1 MAKTKI
7 PFRQRSPLFDQ
18 IHPIPIHY
26 LGWSQPI
33 LHSACDFLQKQYCRG
48 NLWDLDRC
56 LLVLPGS
63 FAMRRLSQLLAKRA
77 QEQSLVL
84 RPPEFITLG
93 TLPEHLYAAKLPFAN
108 DLVQVMAWTKVLRAM
123 PAEDLAPLLFEV
135 PAANELRP
143 WMDLGRILSSLHRE
157 LASDLVDFDDVAEEL
172 KGTAEQPRWQIL
184 ARLQRLYLDELRT
197 AGLWDVQ
204 SARRYA
210 IDQNEVST
218 DKEIILLGT
227 VDLNRAQRR
236 FLAAVADNVQV
247 LVGAP
252 ESYRDGFDR
261 DGTLVP
267 TFWQDIHIPI
277 DPKNIFV
284 RSNET
289 DAALT
294 LASRLAC
301 IGEDRGVEDITVG
314 VPDPSIVPAFQET
327 LGRCGIR
334 LRYGPG
340 TSVTRTGP
348 MQIIDTIEEYLSDGS
363 IESFQTLIRLPMV
376 HQWIRRNVV
385 VPAADNPQAA
395 VPINDD
401 FLNHVDSYIEA
412 TLIRSVNIPEWPEH
426 RGTRAVITSILQ
438 STDQWL
444 MPLRTQRDSLSA
456 WAEPLQ
462 RIFHSL
468 YADVTVSPD
477 DPIGHQY
484 IRASS
489 EIKNVLQK
497 LEALPNNLD
506 ISVSLRE
513 AIIWLH
519 NELQNV
525 SVPPPTDDQAIEM
538 VGWLDLALDD
548 TPVLFLT
555 GMHDGVVPESVN
567 GDAFLPNQLRSEL
580 GLMDNAR
587 RFARDCYAMMTMLH
601 VREQL
606 EILINHLSLDGDA
619 QTPSRLLLA
628 VPMEQLAT
636 RVQLLLHPTEIEI
649 EQSVAE
655 TWIPK
660 AGQTNIPIP
669 KPEPGVTVADMAVT
683 DFKKYSYC
691 PYRFYLDRIKKVRA
705 TEHMHLEL
713 DGGGFGDL
721 LHVCLEKLIHSPVA
735 KSADSDAIAKWLTEQ
750 LLVDARAKFG
760 VSPPPALQV
769 QIEQAIRRLEAFAI
783 HQARKAEEGW
793 EIKYIEHKVD
803 RKDGIVLQVGEKQMI
818 VHGRIDRI
826 DYHEKDDRY
835 AVWDYK
841 TGDSSG
847 HPYDVHLK
855 KDQWTDWQLP
865 LYGLLVQKLNITDL
879 RKVSFGYILLP
890 KNYQETR
897 FITADFTLEQH
908 AAAIESA
915 KEIAAKV
922 LAGEFW
928 PPKYRGIPEDDDYNA
943 ITQLSVPRR
952 WNEEIAAAENS
963 ANQTTDTYEAKNS
976 SNSSEETRSHDSSE
990 APINTQLHLASSTK
1004 ESQSPQSV
1012 RKKSNTKNSKRSIPK
1027 PEKLRLTVH
1036 QASGEANPDWFSP
1049 AMILASAGTGKT
1061 YNLAARALR
1070 LLFTDQEL
1078 DSILATTFTRKAAGE
1093 ILHRVLSWLADAV
1106 EGDEG
1111 FERLTSILS
1120 PLQITRDTVRYQLG
1134 RLCAHLHR
1142 FRVSTL
1148 DSFYS
1153 QLARSFALELKLPPG
1168 WSLADPFQ
1176 FEQLQHEAINRLFD
1190 TMDKGALK
1198 SLISQLS
1205 KGEATRGIR
1214 REIEN
1219 VVTNGYDFFR
1229 KTTPEAWEKLV
1240 VPKGPTPQ
1248 DVDQALATFAASTL
1262 GHKGFAGARDKLL
1275 QQFNAGNWSEFLGAT
1290 LVTNSEADVPTY
1302 NRKELPIETIRSLQ
1316 ILAKKAITEELA
1328 IRRSQNEA
1336 AFRLLSTYD
1345 TALREVKTQ
1354 RRIVTFDDIAERL
1367 AKWMQETIEQHRHN
1381 ASDPVSNTTSKR
1393 SPAVASSSSE
1403 APANDEVHQATM
1415 QSIAFRMDCPVNH
1428 LLLDEF
1434 QDTSPMQ
1441 WNIVKPFAEAIVYG
1455 ATREKQHSFFC
1466 VGDSKQAIYGW
1477 RGGVAEIFESVGQQ
1491 IDRVKKEQLVK
1502 SYRSSPVIIDF
1513 VNAVFSQLDRHPTY
1527 YNSDESEADSS
1538 DIEAVTNWTQRHFTA
1553 HETSRTELPGYIEF
1567 RNANIEKASYNQ
1579 SVEESAFGLFDEVA
1593 ERIAEL
1599 HRSAPHIE
1607 IGVLTRTNRDVG
1619 KIIGLLRDQGI
1630 EASQEGGNPL
1640 TDSAAVLLIMSVLRC
1655 ANHPSDTLSYF
1666 HVMNSPFADAIPQ
1679 AKTLTPNDFSA
1690 VLREQF
1696 CLAGFGPSVGNLAD
1710 LLAPHCNQRD
1720 QDRLKQFVQLA
1731 YRFDL
1736 LQSNRIQDFL
1746 EYIERQKVSV
1756 PGLSPVRVMT
1766 IHQSKGLEFD
1776 AVFMPT
1782 LDQSIVSR
1790 APTFVPMYDDRTQ
1803 PPIGITRY
1811 INRATQRYL
1820 SDAWKIAFME
1830 FGNQQ
1835 LAEALCVFYVAITR
1849 ARQALY
1855 LYTAPASKPSKRWGS
1870 VLHSIFAAPGLS
1882 ETPNQILYQ
1891 SGSEDWF
1898 NHNRPESDASPT
1910 PATNKRTEHSLIA
1923 TDVTAGSADESSV
1936 PSRSSSAP
1944 TKTIRLRSHSNA
1956 PKNLMPLRPS
1966 ITELERHEKTNLNET
1981 FDLSKLWLSEDKT
1994 GAIIGKLVHR
2004 WFEEIRGWIEDFK
2017 LNKKRLREIAS
2028 ATLTIEEISQI
2039 RLDELIE
2046 RFVGYC
2052 GLASVNEALS
2062 SQRVQSWNS
2071 PRILRIEITNERRL
2085 LKVVDGHLLRGV
2097 IDRCVLGWD
2106 GDKVVRAE
2114 IIDFK
2119 TDQRPESMPLEQWRE
2134 NRIEQHGQQMRYYRR
2149 VLCDQFGIPL
2159 SSVKLTLLMLSAD
2172 KIFEV
2177 V

>member
-18 IHPIPIHY
+18 SHPIPIHY
-26 LGWSQPI
+26 LGWSKPI
-33 LHSACDFLQKQYCRG
+33 LHSACDFLQKHYCRG

-93 TLPEHLYAAKLPFAN
+93 TLPEHLYAAKHPFAN

-123 PAEDLAPLLFEV
+123 PADDLAPLLFEV
-135 PAANELRP
+135 PSATELRP

-157 LASDLVDFDDVAEEL
+157 LASDLVDFDDVAVEL
-172 KGTAEQPRWQIL
+172 KGTAEEPRWQIL

-210 IDQNEVST
+210 IDQNEVTT
-218 DKEIILLGT
+218 DREIVLLGT

-252 ESYRDGFDR
+252 DSYREGFDR

-267 TFWQDIHIPI
+267 SFWQDIHIPI
-277 DPKNIFV
+277 DPNNIFV

-289 DAALT
+289 DAAMT

-301 IGEDRGVEDITVG
+301 LGDERSVEDITIG

-327 LGRCGIR
+327 LGRCGIP

-348 MQIIDTIEEYLSDGS
+348 MQIIDTIEEYLTDGS
-363 IESFQTLIRLPMV
+363 IESFQTLIRLPMI

-385 VPAADNPQAA
+385 IPSADNPQTTTQIG
-395 VPINDD
+395 PD
-401 FLNHVDSYIEA
+401 FLNQIDSYIEA

-426 RGTRAVITSILQ
+426 RGARSIITSVLQ
-438 STDQWL
+438 SIDQWL

-468 YADVTVSPD
+468 YENVLVSPD
-477 DPIGHQY
+477 DPLGHQY
-484 IRASS
+484 LRAST
-489 EIKNVLQK
+489 EIKTVLQK
-497 LEALPNNLD
+497 LEALPTNLD

-525 SVPPPTDDQAIEM
+525 SVPPPADDNAIEM

-606 EILINHLSLDGDA
+606 EFIINHLSLDGDA
-619 QTPSRLLLA
+619 QTPSRLLLS
-628 VPMEQLAT
+628 VPMDQLAS
-636 RVQLLLHPTEIEI
+636 RVHLLLNPTDIYSDLLVQ
-649 EQSVAE
+649 EQ
-655 TWIPK
+655 WIPK
-660 AGQTNIPIP
+660 SGQTNIPIP
-669 KPEPGVTVADMAVT
+669 KPVPGVTVTDMAVT

-691 PYRFYLDRIKKVRA
+691 PYRFYLDRIKKVRTA
-705 TEHMHLEL
+705 EHVHLEL

-721 LHVCLEKLIHSPVA
+721 LHVCLEKLIDSPVA
-735 KSADSDAIAKWLTEQ
+735 NSSDADAISEWLTEQ
-750 LLVDARAKFG
+750 LLSDARAKFG
-760 VSPPPALQV
+760 VAPPPALQV
-769 QIEQAIRRLEAFAI
+769 QIEQAIRRLEAFAV
-783 HQARKAEEGW
+783 HQAKQAAAGW
-793 EIKYIEHKVD
+793 QIKYIEHKVE
-803 RKDGIVLQVGEKQMI
+803 RNDGVMLQIGDKQI
-818 VHGRIDRI
+818 AVHGRIDRI
-826 DYHEKDDRY
+826 DYHPQTDCY

-847 HPYDVHLK
+847 DPYEIHLK
-855 KDQWTDWQLP
+855 KDTWTDWQLP
-865 LYGLLVQKLNITDL
+865 LYGLLIQKLNITDL
-879 RKVSFGYILLP
+879 SKVTFGYILLP
-890 KNYQETR
+890 KNYNETR
-897 FITADFTLEQH
+897 FVVANFTPAQH

-928 PPKYRGIPEDDDYNA
+928 PPKYRGIPAEDDYNA
-943 ITQLSVPRR
+943 ITQLSVSRR
-952 WNEEIAAAENS
+952 WNEEIAEQERSQEVCVEPIETPFIQTATPS
-963 ANQTTDTYEAKNS
+963 NQQPKS
-976 SNSSEETRSHDSSE
+976 K
-990 APINTQLHLASSTK
+990 ST
-1004 ESQSPQSV
+1004 
-1012 RKKSNTKNSKRSIPK
+1012 SKRIAKTIPP
-1027 PEKLRLTVH
+1027 PEKLRLTIH
-1036 QASGEANPDWFSP
+1036 QAKGAADPDWFSP
-1049 AMILASAGTGKT
+1049 SMILASAGTGKT
-1061 YNLAARALR
+1061 YNLASRALR

-1106 EGDEG
+1106 ESDDG
-1111 FERLTSILS
+1111 FERLTSILV

-1134 RLCAHLHR
+1134 RLCSHLHR

-1176 FEQLQHEAINRLFD
+1176 YDQLQHEAINRLFD
-1190 TMDKGALK
+1190 SMDKGALK

-1219 VVTNGYDFFR
+1219 VVATGYDLFR
-1229 KTTPEAWEKLV
+1229 KTTPEAWDQLV
-1240 VPKGPTPQ
+1240 VPKGPLPA
-1248 DVDQALATFAASTL
+1248 DVDQAITTFAASTL
-1262 GHKGFAGARDKLL
+1262 GHKNYAAARDKLL
-1275 QQFNAGNWSEFLGAT
+1275 QHFIAGNWTEVLGAT
-1290 LVTNSEADVPTY
+1290 LVLNSDADMPTY
-1302 NRKELPIETIRSLQ
+1302 QRKELPLETVRSLQ
-1316 ILAKKAITEELA
+1316 ILAKKAATEELA
-1328 IRRSQNEA
+1328 NRRSQNEA

-1345 TALREVKTQ
+1345 VALREVKTQ

-1367 AKWMQETIEQHRHN
+1367 AKWMKETIEQHR
-1381 ASDPVSNTTSKR
+1381 DK
-1393 SPAVASSSSE
+1393 SPASEQQDASKVPNGNTSLISTVATPADS
-1403 APANDEVHQATM
+1403 APTHDATM

-1441 WNIVKPFAEAIVYG
+1441 WNIVKPFAEAIVHG
-1455 ATREKQHSFFC
+1455 ATQDKQQSFFC

-1491 IDRVKKEQLVK
+1491 IDRVKKDHLVK
-1502 SYRSSPVIIDF
+1502 SYRSSPVVIDF
-1513 VNAVFSQLDRHPTY
+1513 VNSVFSQLDRHPSY
-1527 YNSDESEADSS
+1527 YSDDDGDSDSS
-1538 DIEAVTNWTQRHFTA
+1538 DIQAVTGWTKRHFST

-1567 RNANIEKASYNQ
+1567 RNANVEKNSDKTG
-1579 SVEESAFGLFDEVA
+1579 EESSFGLLEEVA
-1593 ERIAEL
+1593 IRIAEL
-1599 HRSAPHIE
+1599 HRNAPHIE

-1619 KIIGLLRDQGI
+1619 KIIGLLRDQGV

-1640 TDSAAVLLIMSVLRC
+1640 TDSAAVLLIMSVLQF
-1655 ANHPSDTLSYF
+1655 ANHPSDTLAYF
-1666 HVMNSPFADAIPQ
+1666 HVMNTALADAIPQ
-1679 AKTLTPNDFSA
+1679 AKTLSPNDFSA
-1690 VLREQF
+1690 YLREQF
-1696 CLAGFGPSVGNLAD
+1696 NLAGFGPSVGKLAG
-1710 LLAPHCNQRD
+1710 LLAPQCNQRD
-1720 QDRLKQFVQLA
+1720 QDRLKQFVQLS

-1746 EYIERQKVSV
+1746 DYIERQKVSV

-1776 AVFMPT
+1776 AVFLPT
-1782 LDQSIVSR
+1782 LDQTIVSR
-1790 APTFVPMYDDRTQ
+1790 APIFVAMYDDRTQ

-1811 INRATQRYL
+1811 MNRVVQKYL
-1820 SDAWKIAFME
+1820 DDSWRIAFRE

-1855 LYTAPASKPSKRWGS
+1855 LYTAPASKPSKRWGA
-1870 VLHSIFAAPGLS
+1870 VLHSIFADAGLS
-1882 ETPNQILYQ
+1882 EQPNRILHQ
-1891 SGSEDWF
+1891 SGDEHWF
-1898 NHNRPESDASPT
+1898 NHNRPETVTSDD
-1910 PATNKRTEHSLIA
+1910 TEKADLQSSS
-1923 TDVTAGSADESSV
+1923 GSASIDPNTSSASKTEKASKSSTTTSGV
-1936 PSRSSSAP
+1936 VSGGVTPSSSAQ
-1944 TKTIRLRSHSNA
+1944 TIITERKFASIRLKSNSTS
-1956 PKNLMPLRPS
+1956 PKNLSPLRPS
-1966 ITELERHEKTNLNET
+1966 LAEAEPHEATDGNEKI
-1981 FDLSKLWLSEDKT
+1981 DLAKLWITEDKT
-1994 GAIIGKLVHR
+1994 GTIIGKLVHR
-2004 WFEEIRGWIEDFK
+2004 WFEEIRGWIEGYK
-2017 LNKKRLREIAS
+2017 PNKKHLREIAS
-2028 ATLTIEEISQI
+2028 ATLTVEEISQI
-2039 RLDELIE
+2039 RLDELVD

-2052 GLASVNEALS
+2052 ALESVREVLS
-2062 SQRVQSWNS
+2062 DQRVNAWHT
-2071 PRILRIEITNERRL
+2071 PRMLRIEITNERRL
-2085 LKVVDGHLLRGV
+2085 LKIIDGQLLRGV

-2106 GDKVVRAE
+2106 GDRVVRAE
-2114 IIDFK
+2114 IVDFK
-2119 TDQRPESMPLEQWRE
+2119 TDRRPDNVAVDSWCTERAEY
-2134 NRIEQHGQQMRYYRR
+2134 HGQQLRYYRR
-2149 VLCDQFGIPL
+2149 VLCEQFGIQPKA
-2159 SSVKLTLLMLSAD
+2159 VQLTLLMLSED
-2172 KIFEV
+2172 RIIEV